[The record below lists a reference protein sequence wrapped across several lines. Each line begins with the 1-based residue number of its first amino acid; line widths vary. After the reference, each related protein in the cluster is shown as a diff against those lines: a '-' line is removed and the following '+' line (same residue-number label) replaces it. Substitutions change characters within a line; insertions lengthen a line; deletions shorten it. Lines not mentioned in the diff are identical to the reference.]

1 MLLEDLKQADNSFKR
16 RAIPRVLELNKQY
29 RATYPERYGYNRAI
43 ADYIA
48 EIDCLPTNPDIRR
61 QLEHE
66 VYLSQHDI
74 TNEKRDA
81 YKTTMLTNGW
91 LELTNTEIKDAYN
104 NGYLL
109 EVSAELEWDW
119 QHINL
124 IGKYKPFV
132 TQDGGCYI
140 MKPRAKR
147 KGYPVMYLKNAFCK
161 IIRKEGIK

>member
-29 RATYPERYGYNRAI
+29 RATYPERYGYNREI

-74 TNEKRDA
+74 TNEK
-81 YKTTMLTNGW
+81 
-91 LELTNTEIKDAYN
+91 
-104 NGYLL
+104 
-109 EVSAELEWDW
+109 
-119 QHINL
+119 
-124 IGKYKPFV
+124 
-132 TQDGGCYI
+132 
-140 MKPRAKR
+140 KR
-147 KGYPVMYLKNAFCK
+147 R
-161 IIRKEGIK
+161 I